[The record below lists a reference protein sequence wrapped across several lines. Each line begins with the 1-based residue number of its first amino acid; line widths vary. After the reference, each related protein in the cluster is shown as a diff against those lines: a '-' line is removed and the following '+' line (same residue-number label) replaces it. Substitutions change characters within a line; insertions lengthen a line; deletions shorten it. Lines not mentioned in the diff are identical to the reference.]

1 MSAFLSGRWPSSWL
15 PTQSSRSQ
23 LAAGSGRWPDGEQQ
37 GEAAALRCGAV
48 RKLPSGRFLARYQA
62 PDGLLRSAPET
73 FPSQTDANRWLVRK
87 EAEILDGRWKNPDEK
102 VLFGVYAAAWFK
114 ERDYA
119 STTRERNGSALRLHI
134 LPTFENVVLSE
145 ITTPQIRRWRAGLLE
160 SGVGE
165 PTIAKAYQILR
176 AIMNTAVDD
185 EVIQRNPCRIKGAGA
200 AKTAERPFLDVSEV
214 FQLATAVPPRFQVFI
229 LLAAFTGLRFGE
241 LAGLQRHDV
250 DLERRTVAVRRALAE
265 TRSDGIVVKG
275 PKSAASVRTV
285 AFPASLTSD
294 LSAHLGAY
302 AESGRTGLVFTGAR
316 GGQLRRNNF
325 RRLWLRALKATG
337 LGDVHFHD
345 LRHTGNTL
353 AATGGATTRELMQRM
368 GHSSVR
374 AALIYQHLVN
384 GRDHAIADHVDRQIR
399 KAQDRDG

>member
-1 MSAFLSGRWPSSWL
+1 MANQKGKRRRF
-15 PTQSSRSQ
+15 
-23 LAAGSGRWPDGEQQ
+23 GS
-37 GEAAALRCGAV
+37 V
-48 RKLPSGRFLARYQA
+48 RKLPSGRFQARYPG

-73 FPSQTDANRWLVRK
+73 FPTQTDADRWLVRK
-87 EAEILDGRWKNPDEK
+87 EAEILDGRWKNPDDK
-102 VLFGVYAAAWFK
+102 ILFGVYADAWFK

-119 STTRERNGSALRLHI
+119 ATTRERNGSALRLHI
-134 LPTFENVVLSE
+134 LPTFADVVLSE

-165 PTIAKAYQILR
+165 PTVAKAYQILR

-200 AKTAERPFLDVSEV
+200 AKTAERPFLDVTEV
-214 FQLATAVPPRFQVFI
+214 FQLADAVPARFRVFI

-265 TRSDGIVVKG
+265 TRTHGILVKT
-275 PKSAASVRTV
+275 PKSAAGVRTV
-285 AFPASLTSD
+285 AFPASLTEN
-294 LSAHLGAY
+294 LAAHLAAY

-325 RRLWLRALKATG
+325 RRLWLRALETTG

-374 AALIYQHLVN
+374 AALVYQHLVN
-384 GRDHAIADHVDRQIR
+384 GRDHAIAAHVDKQIR
-399 KAQDRDG
+399 KVRPAKSDHASGT

>member
-1 MSAFLSGRWPSSWL
+1 MANQRGKRRRF
-15 PTQSSRSQ
+15 
-23 LAAGSGRWPDGEQQ
+23 GS
-37 GEAAALRCGAV
+37 V
-48 RKLPSGRFLARYQA
+48 RKLPSGRFQARYPG
-62 PDGLLRSAPET
+62 PDGLMRSAPET
-73 FPSQTDANRWLVRK
+73 FPTQTDADRWLVRK
-87 EAEILDGRWKNPDEK
+87 EAEILDGRWRNPDDK
-102 VLFGVYAAAWFK
+102 VLFGVYADAWFK

-119 STTRERNGSALRLHI
+119 ATTRERNGSALRLHV
-134 LPTFENVVLSE
+134 LPTFANVVLSE

-165 PTIAKAYQILR
+165 ATVAKAYQILR

-200 AKTAERPFLDVSEV
+200 AKTAERPFLEVTEV
-214 FQLATAVPPRFQVFI
+214 FQLADAVPARFRVFI

-241 LAGLQRHDV
+241 LAALQRHDV

-265 TRSDGIVVKG
+265 TRTDGILVKA
-275 PKSAASVRTV
+275 PKSAAGVRTV
-285 AFPASLTSD
+285 AFPASLTES
-294 LSAHLGAY
+294 LAAHLAAY
-302 AESGRTGLVFTGAR
+302 AEPGRTGLVFTGAR

-325 RRLWLRALKATG
+325 RRLWLRALETTG

-384 GRDHAIADHVDRQIR
+384 GRDQAIAAHVDEQIR
-399 KAQDRDG
+399 KVRPAEPGDASGT

>member
-1 MSAFLSGRWPSSWL
+1 MANSKGKRRRF
-15 PTQSSRSQ
+15 
-23 LAAGSGRWPDGEQQ
+23 
-37 GEAAALRCGAV
+37 GAV
-48 RKLPSGRFLARYQA
+48 RKLPSGRFQARYQG
-62 PDGLLRSAPET
+62 PDGLTRSAPET
-73 FPSQTDANRWLVRK
+73 FASQTDADRWLVRK
-87 EAEILDGRWKNPDEK
+87 EAEIIDGKWKNPDDK
-102 VLFGVYAAAWFK
+102 VLFGVYANAWFK

-119 STTRERNGSALRLHI
+119 ATTRERSGSALRLHV
-134 LPTFENVVLSE
+134 LPTFADVVLSE
-145 ITTPQIRRWRAGLLE
+145 ITTPQIRRWRASLLE

-165 PTIAKAYQILR
+165 PTVAKAYQILR

-185 EVIQRNPCRIKGAGA
+185 ELIQRNPCRIKGAGA
-200 AKTAERPFLDVSEV
+200 AKTAERPFLDVTEV
-214 FQLATAVPPRFQVFI
+214 FQLADAVPARFRVFI

-241 LAGLQRHDV
+241 LAALQRHDV
-250 DLERRTVAVRRALAE
+250 DLDHRTVAVRRSLAE
-265 TRSDGIVVKG
+265 TRTDGILVKT
-275 PKSAASVRTV
+275 PKSAAGVRTV
-285 AFPASLTSD
+285 AFPASLAESLAT
-294 LSAHLGAY
+294 HLAVY

-325 RRLWLRALKATG
+325 RRLWLRALKDTG

-384 GRDHAIADHVDRQIR
+384 GRDHAIAAHVDEQIR
-399 KAQDRDG
+399 KARPGESGDASGT

>member
-1 MSAFLSGRWPSSWL
+1 MANQRGKRRRF
-15 PTQSSRSQ
+15 
-23 LAAGSGRWPDGEQQ
+23 GS
-37 GEAAALRCGAV
+37 V
-48 RKLPSGRFLARYQA
+48 RKLPSGRFQARYPG

-73 FPSQTDANRWLVRK
+73 FPTQTDADRWLVRK
-87 EAEILDGRWKNPDEK
+87 EAEILDGRWKNPDDK
-102 VLFGVYAAAWFK
+102 VLFGVYTDAWFK

-119 STTRERNGSALRLHI
+119 ATTRERNGSALRLHI
-134 LPTFENVVLSE
+134 LPTFADVVLSE

-165 PTIAKAYQILR
+165 ATVAKAYQILR

-200 AKTAERPFLDVSEV
+200 AKTAERPFLDVTEV
-214 FQLATAVPPRFQVFI
+214 FQLADAVPARFRVFI

-241 LAGLQRHDV
+241 LAALQRHDV
-250 DLERRTVAVRRALAE
+250 DLERQTVAVRRALAE
-265 TRSDGIVVKG
+265 TRTDGILVKA
-275 PKSAASVRTV
+275 PKSAAGVRTV
-285 AFPASLTSD
+285 AFPASLAES
-294 LSAHLGAY
+294 LAAHLAAY
-302 AESGRTGLVFTGAR
+302 AEPGRTGLVFTGAR

-325 RRLWLRALKATG
+325 RRLWLRALETTG

-384 GRDHAIADHVDRQIR
+384 GRDHAIAAHVDEQIR
-399 KAQDRDG
+399 KVRPAESDGACGT

>member
-1 MSAFLSGRWPSSWL
+1 MANRKGKRRRF
-15 PTQSSRSQ
+15 
-23 LAAGSGRWPDGEQQ
+23 GS
-37 GEAAALRCGAV
+37 V
-48 RKLPSGRFLARYQA
+48 RKLPSGRFQARYPG
-62 PDGLLRSAPET
+62 PDGLMRSAPET
-73 FPSQTDANRWLVRK
+73 FPSQTDADRWLVRK
-87 EAEILDGRWKNPDEK
+87 EAEIIDGRWKNPDDK
-102 VLFGVYAAAWFK
+102 VLFGVYADSWFK

-119 STTRERNGSALRLHI
+119 ATTRERNGSALRLHI
-134 LPTFENVVLSE
+134 LPTFASVVLSE

-165 PTIAKAYQILR
+165 PTVVKAYQVLR

-185 EVIQRNPCRIKGAGA
+185 ELIQRNPCRIKGAGA

-214 FQLATAVPPRFQVFI
+214 FRLADAVPARFRVLI

-241 LAGLQRHDV
+241 LAALQRHDV

-265 TRSDGIVVKG
+265 TRTDGIVVKS
-275 PKSAASVRTV
+275 PKSAAGVRTV
-285 AFPASLTSD
+285 AFPASLTAD
-294 LSAHLGAY
+294 LAAHLAAF
-302 AESGRTGLVFTGAR
+302 AEPGRTGSVFTGER

-325 RRLWLRALKATG
+325 RRLWLRALKTTG

-384 GRDHAIADHVDRQIR
+384 GRDHVIAAHVDEQIR
-399 KAQDRDG
+399 KVRPAESDEPSGT

>member
-1 MSAFLSGRWPSSWL
+1 MANSKGKRRRF
-15 PTQSSRSQ
+15 
-23 LAAGSGRWPDGEQQ
+23 
-37 GEAAALRCGAV
+37 GAV
-48 RKLPSGRFLARYQA
+48 RKLPSGRFQARYQG
-62 PDGLLRSAPET
+62 PDGLTRSAPET
-73 FPSQTDANRWLVRK
+73 FASQTDADRWLVRK
-87 EAEILDGRWKNPDEK
+87 EAEIIDGRWKNPDDK
-102 VLFGVYAAAWFK
+102 VLFGVYADAWFK

-119 STTRERNGSALRLHI
+119 ATTRERNGSALRLHI
-134 LPTFENVVLSE
+134 LPTFANVVLSE

-165 PTIAKAYQILR
+165 PTVVKAYQVLR

-185 EVIQRNPCRIKGAGA
+185 ELIQRNPCRIKGAGA

-214 FQLATAVPPRFQVFI
+214 FRLADAVPARFRVLI

-241 LAGLQRHDV
+241 LAALQRHDV

-265 TRSDGIVVKG
+265 TRTDGIVVKT
-275 PKSAASVRTV
+275 PKSAAGVRTV
-285 AFPASLTSD
+285 AFPASLTAD
-294 LSAHLGAY
+294 LAAHLAAF
-302 AESGRTGLVFTGAR
+302 AEPGRTGSVFTGER

-325 RRLWLRALKATG
+325 RRLWLRALKTTG

-384 GRDHAIADHVDRQIR
+384 GRDHVIAAHVDEQIR
-399 KAQDRDG
+399 KVRPAESDEPSGT

>member
-1 MSAFLSGRWPSSWL
+1 MANQRGKRRRF
-15 PTQSSRSQ
+15 
-23 LAAGSGRWPDGEQQ
+23 GS
-37 GEAAALRCGAV
+37 V
-48 RKLPSGRFLARYQA
+48 RKLPSGRFQARYPG
-62 PDGLLRSAPET
+62 PDGLMRSAPET
-73 FPSQTDANRWLVRK
+73 FPTQTDADRWLVRK
-87 EAEILDGRWKNPDEK
+87 EAEILDGRWKDPDDK
-102 VLFGVYAAAWFK
+102 VLFGVYADAWFK
-114 ERDYA
+114 EHDYA
-119 STTRERNGSALRLHI
+119 ATTRERNGSALRLHV
-134 LPTFENVVLSE
+134 LPTFANVVLSE

-165 PTIAKAYQILR
+165 PTVAKAYQILR

-200 AKTAERPFLDVSEV
+200 AKTAERPFLDVTEV
-214 FQLATAVPPRFQVFI
+214 FQLADAVPVRFRVFI

-241 LAGLQRHDV
+241 LAALQRHDV
-250 DLERRTVAVRRALAE
+250 DLERRTVAVRRAQAE
-265 TRSDGIVVKG
+265 TRTDGILVKA
-275 PKSAASVRTV
+275 PKSAAGVRTV
-285 AFPASLTSD
+285 AFPASLTES
-294 LSAHLGAY
+294 LAAHLAAY
-302 AESGRTGLVFTGAR
+302 AEPSRTGLLFTGAR

-325 RRLWLRALKATG
+325 RRLWLRALEKTG

-384 GRDHAIADHVDRQIR
+384 GRDHAIAAHVDEQIR
-399 KAQDRDG
+399 KVRPAGSDEASGT

>member
-1 MSAFLSGRWPSSWL
+1 MANNKGKRRRF
-15 PTQSSRSQ
+15 
-23 LAAGSGRWPDGEQQ
+23 
-37 GEAAALRCGAV
+37 GAV
-48 RKLPSGRFLARYQA
+48 RKLPSGRFQARYQA

-87 EAEILDGRWKNPDEK
+87 EAEILDGRWKNPDDK
-102 VLFGVYAAAWFK
+102 VLFGVYADAWFK

-119 STTRERNGSALRLHI
+119 ATTRERNGSALRLHI

-165 PTIAKAYQILR
+165 PTVAKAYQILR

-214 FQLATAVPPRFQVFI
+214 FQLAAAVPPRFRVFI

-241 LAGLQRHDV
+241 LAGLQRHDI

-275 PKSAASVRTV
+275 PKSAAGVRTV

-294 LSAHLGAY
+294 LSAHLAAY